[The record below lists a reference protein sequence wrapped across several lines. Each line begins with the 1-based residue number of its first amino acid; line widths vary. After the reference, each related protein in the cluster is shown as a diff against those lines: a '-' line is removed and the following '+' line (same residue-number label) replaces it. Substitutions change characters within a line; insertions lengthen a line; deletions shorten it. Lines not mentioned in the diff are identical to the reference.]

1 MKVSNIL
8 IEQLKA
14 FEGCE
19 LKAYKCPA
27 WVWTIGVGHT
37 HGVKAG
43 QVITQAQA
51 DSLLRADLA
60 YFENEVNKLGAW
72 ATQGQFDALVDFAY
86 NLGIG
91 ALKSS
96 TLLKV
101 IKQNGTKEEITA
113 QFMRWDKAGGK
124 VLNGLTKRR
133 AWEAKRYFE

>member
-19 LKAYKCPA
+19 LKAYNCPA
-27 WVWTIGVGHT
+27 GIWTIGVGHT
-37 HGVKAG
+37 HGVMAG
-43 QVITQAQA
+43 QTITQAQA

-60 YFENEVNKLGAW
+60 YFEGEVTKLGAW
-72 ATQGQFDALVDFAY
+72 TQGQFDALVDFAY